1 MTSAATAP
9 LSPVAGR
16 TLATSILIG
25 SCALLVLGVQP
36 VLLGALVQ
44 EGRIADAQVGNLVT
58 IEMLAMVLGTLSGIA
73 LLRRTGARTLACAAG
88 LALAAANLAM
98 LGRSGMPM
106 LSAIRAGA
114 GHAEGVLVAC
124 ALVAISR
131 VVRVERSPA
140 IFLAVQ
146 TLLQAAVAAALSLL
160 VLANSRADAALAA
173 LAGAGLVAAVSI
185 VALPAELRP
194 AEPDRERGALTRTS
208 LTALLCAAL
217 FLGAIVSVWSYFGL
231 WLIHYGYPPAFEG
244 TAVALCLV
252 SQVVGALVAARFAER
267 LPNARTI
274 AACALSGAILA
285 LLFFLCRASPTAI
298 AILSSAFGFVWL
310 FTLPFF
316 SGWLIEIDPGRR
328 AILYLTAFQLGGAA
342 LLPSLAGIVVGRFAI
357 DAMLVFSG
365 LIFMALAA
373 ITAWAGWSRR

>member
-1 MTSAATAP
+1 MTAP
-9 LSPVAGR
+9 FATVDGR

-58 IEMLAMVLGTLSGIA
+58 IEMLAMVLGTLSGIG
-73 LLRRTGARTLACAAG
+73 LLRRTGARTVACAAG

-98 LGRSGMPM
+98 LGQSGMLM
-106 LSAIRAGA
+106 LSVIRAGA
-114 GHAEGVLVAC
+114 GLAEGILVAI

-131 VVRVERSPA
+131 VTRVGRASA

-146 TLLQAAVAAALSLL
+146 TLMQAAVAAALSLM
-160 VLANSRADAALAA
+160 VFANSRADAALAA
-173 LAGAGLVAAVSI
+173 LAGVGLVAAVSI
-185 VALPAELRP
+185 IALPAELRP
-194 AEPDRERGALTRTS
+194 AEPDRKRGALTRAS

-231 WLIHYGYPPAFEG
+231 WLIHHGYPPAFEG

-267 LPNARTI
+267 LPNTGTI
-274 AACALSGAILA
+274 AACALSGAILV
-285 LLFFLCRASPTAI
+285 LLFFLFSGSPGAI
-298 AILSSAFGFVWL
+298 AIVSIAFGFVWL

-316 SGWLIEIDPGRR
+316 AGWLIEIDPGRR

-342 LLPSLAGIVVGRFAI
+342 LLPSLAGVVVGRFAI
-357 DAMLVFSG
+357 DAMLAFSG
-365 LIFMALAA
+365 SIFVALAA
-373 ITAWAGWSRR
+373 ITAWSGWSRR